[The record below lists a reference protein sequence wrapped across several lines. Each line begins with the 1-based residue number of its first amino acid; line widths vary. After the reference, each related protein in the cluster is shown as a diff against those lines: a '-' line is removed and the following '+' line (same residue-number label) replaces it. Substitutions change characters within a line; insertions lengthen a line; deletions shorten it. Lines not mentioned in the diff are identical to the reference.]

1 MPASDDDERKKNSFA
16 LTVADVSAQLPGPGK
31 EIAIA
36 VNFNTAWV
44 RGALAAVAIE
54 ADNLT
59 EPGEC
64 KAALITYYRGL
75 NTAESEVEA
84 TKALRQEVDAPKA
97 ALAGQIRA
105 KEAAEAPF
113 YRGGACFTHS
123 LAACGVLTVALHSLY
138 GHALK
143 AS

>member
-1 MPASDDDERKKNSFA
+1 MDTPDE
-16 LTVADVSAQLPGPGK
+16 LPVADVNAVNAQNPGTGK
-31 EIAIA
+31 ETAGVFKSGISWVRKALTAVGIA
-36 VNFNTAWV
+36 VED
-44 RGALAAVAIE
+44 LS
-54 ADNLT
+54 DQ
-59 EPGEC
+59 GEC